1 MAWTK
6 QGNIK
11 GPVGVTGSTGPKGA
25 DGKAGTNGAK
35 GDPGATGPT
44 GPAGAD
50 GHVGAKGLKGDT
62 GTKGL
67 PGPAG
72 PKGNDGVKGV
82 DGKAGTGVSIKGSA
96 AKADILAK
104 AGAAGDMWLITSAG
118 ADHGDGLVSNGKGAG
133 AANWT
138 DVGAIQGP
146 KGDAGVAGAA
156 GPKGAA
162 GISWHLKGRDT
173 EAVIKAKTGV
183 PGDMW
188 IIAEPGHTKDGHAL
202 GWDPLNKPN
211 PGWRDFGQFK
221 GDKGDA
227 GVAGHAG
234 AKGTDGKAGAGGA
247 TGPAGAA
254 GAKGDTGERGAKWF
268 SGATV
273 PSGTIAGSKAGDF
286 YLDTASGDVYELS

>member
-11 GPVGVTGSTGPKGA
+11 GPVGATGSTGPKGA
-25 DGKAGTNGAK
+25 DGKAGTNGAV
-35 GDPGATGPT
+35 GPTGPT
-44 GPAGAD
+44 GPAGAN

-62 GTKGL
+62 GPKGL

-72 PKGNDGVKGV
+72 PKGNDGSKGS
-82 DGKAGTGVSIKGSA
+82 DGKDGTGVTIKGSA
-96 AKADILAK
+96 PKADILAK
-104 AGAAGDMWLITSAG
+104 HGAAGDMWLITSTG
-118 ADHGDGLVSNGKGAG
+118 ADHGHGLVSNGSGAG

-146 KGDAGVAGAA
+146 KGSTGQVGPH
-156 GPKGAA
+156 GPKGDA

-188 IIAEPGHTKDGHAL
+188 IIAEPGHPKDGHAL

-221 GDKGDA
+221 GDKGDK

-234 AKGTDGKAGAGGA
+234 TNGAKGATGA
-247 TGPAGAA
+247 TGPAGAK
-254 GAKGDTGERGAKWF
+254 GSKGDKGTRGTKWF
-268 SGATV
+268 SGSTD
-273 PSGTIAGSKAGDF
+273 PSGTIHGSTTGDF
-286 YLDTASGDVYELS
+286 YLNTASGNVFELS